1 MAKVKYILEN
11 PVGDLDL
18 TFSQEVRG
26 EGGPGDVR
34 TVELVP
40 GGALKAVTD
49 ENKAQYVVSLANFL
63 LATRVEKQVRDCT
76 AQWANKWTQDQ
87 KKIFLKNS
95 RK

>member
-1 MAKVKYILEN
+1 MVKVKYILEN

-63 LATRVEKQVRDCT
+63 LATRVEKQVIIDCSSRT
-76 AQWANKWTQDQ
+76 FRLE
-87 KKIFLKNS
+87 ILLKRTS
-95 RK
+95 I